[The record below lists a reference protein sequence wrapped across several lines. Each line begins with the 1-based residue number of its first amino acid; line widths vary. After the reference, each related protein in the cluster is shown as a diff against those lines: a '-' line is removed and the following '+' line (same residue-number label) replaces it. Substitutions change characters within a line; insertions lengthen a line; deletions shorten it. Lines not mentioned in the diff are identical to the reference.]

1 MRRPSNDAVPG
12 LDTLLSSPRV
22 MGTEPMSATRLPR
35 SPLPPSIP
43 PRNPLRERTASVRND
58 DNDRPLS
65 PPISPLRMPIVHTQS
80 LPLLATAKTI
90 TVNSSETISVD
101 EKTLG
106 KSLSESP
113 IIVPL
118 SPVDI
123 DDGDSSTGSS
133 PISNNAMSPLPAVSK
148 RNHVLLELL
157 SSERAYASDLAFLR
171 NIHIPLAL
179 GE

>member
-1 MRRPSNDAVPG
+1 M
-12 LDTLLSSPRV
+12 
-22 MGTEPMSATRLPR
+22 
-35 SPLPPSIP
+35 
-43 PRNPLRERTASVRND
+43 
-58 DNDRPLS
+58 
-65 PPISPLRMPIVHTQS
+65 HTQS
-80 LPLLATAKTI
+80 LPLLATAKTVMI
-90 TVNSSETISVD
+90 SSSETISVD
-101 EKTLG
+101 QKTLG

-133 PISNNAMSPLPAVSK
+133 PISNSAMSPLPAVSK

-171 NIHIPLAL
+171 DIHIPLAL

>member
-1 MRRPSNDAVPG
+1 M
-12 LDTLLSSPRV
+12 
-22 MGTEPMSATRLPR
+22 
-35 SPLPPSIP
+35 
-43 PRNPLRERTASVRND
+43 
-58 DNDRPLS
+58 
-65 PPISPLRMPIVHTQS
+65 HTQS
-80 LPLLATAKTI
+80 LPLLATAKTVMI
-90 TVNSSETISVD
+90 SSSETISVD
-101 EKTLG
+101 QKTLG

-133 PISNNAMSPLPAVSK
+133 PISNNAMSPPPAVPK

-171 NIHIPLAL
+171 DIHIPLAL